1 MKKKDIFK
9 SIVDWAVFLLSG
21 QGEIAKQG
29 VAAGIL
35 SFEGQGRDKYG
46 N

>member
-1 MKKKDIFK
+1 MKTALKT
-9 SIVDWAVFLLSG
+9 VLDWIVFLLTG

-29 VAAGIL
+29 VDAGIL

-46 N
+46 R